1 MEILSGDEEEHSVLL
16 VNYFLGL
23 GKEAWLL
30 IGTSITDGVGAYPLL
45 REKNED
51 YTIWYQGQPYKV
63 NEPHNPIK
71 VVSAIVND
79 QNVKKIL
86 NLVSILKILK

>member
-23 GKEAWLL
+23 GKKAWLL

-45 REKNED
+45 FENAE
-51 YTIWYQGQPYKV
+51 YTIWYQGEPYKV
-63 NEPHNPIK
+63 NEPHNPIRI
-71 VVSAIVND
+71 VSAIVND
-79 QNVKKIL
+79 QNV
-86 NLVSILKILK
+86 ND